1 MHASWSP
8 DKIILLIDPADPE
21 SVQFWQGANPAA
33 WAMVEAH
40 YSKTAAAAPAGAGP
54 GEAAAAI
61 TAAAAAASDVAAAA
75 GADGGYQPTA
85 FVCQNFT
92 CQAPTAS
99 AQKVYELL
107 TAAGTGA
114 GGPGPVQL
122 TPVKLL

>member
-1 MHASWSP
+1 
-8 DKIILLIDPADPE
+8 
-21 SVQFWQGANPAA
+21 
-33 WAMVEAH
+33 MVEAH
-40 YSKTAAAAPAGAGP
+40 HSKTAAAAGAGP

-61 TAAAAAASDVAAAA
+61 AAAAATSDVAAAA

-114 GGPGPVQL
+114 GGWGPVKL